1 MSALVLL
8 DPSVASSSPDCTEL
22 LSHPQT
28 PQGKGRDR
36 VSFGWS
42 LLPLQSQGVAVASLP
57 LQSSYLEEVMRVLS
71 ALFLCGWG
79 SLSTAGMRI
88 IHPCPCKHWRIRFR
102 VPQSIKAMV
111 LVKTGQG
118 GRGTGRGAAACRDDE
133 ELHQRKFNFLSKALP
148 YIHIHVCKL
157 QLYIHICTLAKP
169 GTSGLMYQPGTSGF
183 LLSAKPQCPQEQV
196 LSWTGKTSFHTP
208 PPNGCE
214 LSVPSAQGVSFLCR
228 VCGGQVTLL
237 FISV

>member
-36 VSFGWS
+36 VSFGRS

-79 SLSTAGMRI
+79 SLSMAGMRI
-88 IHPCPCKHWRIRFR
+88 THSCPCKHWRIWFR
-102 VPQSIKAMV
+102 VPQSVKAMV

-183 LLSAKPQCPQEQV
+183 LLSAK
-196 LSWTGKTSFHTP
+196 TP
-208 PPNGCE
+208 VSSRAGVELDWQDLLPYTPTNGCE
-214 LSVPSAQGVSFLCR
+214 LSVPSAQGVFLLCR

-237 FISV
+237 FISF